1 MTYFI
6 EQYVAS
12 YTRNVSST
20 LPLPLD
26 CLDRALSYTAK
37 SNGLKT
43 VAIFKIKEKKVA
55 RLK

>member
-20 LPLPLD
+20 VPLPLD

-43 VAIFKIKEKKVA
+43 VAIFKITEKKVA
-55 RLK
+55 ELK